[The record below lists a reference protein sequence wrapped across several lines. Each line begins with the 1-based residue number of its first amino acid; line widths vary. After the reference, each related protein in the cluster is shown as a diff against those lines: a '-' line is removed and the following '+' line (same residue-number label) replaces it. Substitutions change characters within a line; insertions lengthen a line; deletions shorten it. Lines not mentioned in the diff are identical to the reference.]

1 MCVRRKEDG
10 FATGGRENDGREEG
24 AEKSAR
30 SSSVESGSGGS
41 MGRYLS
47 RTEAIINHLQLG
59 LVLKFAKTRNP
70 VDHQMARTASCHNF

>member
-1 MCVRRKEDG
+1 MCVRRNEDG
-10 FATGGRENDGREEG
+10 FATGGREKDGREEG

-70 VDHQMARTASCHNF
+70 